1 MVLTENV
8 EAPEPMFLY
17 TAVKV
22 QPGAGVGVRPRT
34 STVAL
39 ARTGSLPNTRSEF
52 ASEGMLEGPVLQVA
66 STDMKPA
73 VCPVLPNICAV
84 RITIAAVPVTGT
96 VTDGPVS
103 AQPVG
108 GVMQVRRGP

>member
-22 QPGAGVGVRPRT
+22 QGPGVKPRT

-39 ARTGSLPNTRSEF
+39 ARTGSLPNTRSEL
-52 ASEGMLEGPVLQVA
+52 ASEGMLEGAVA
-66 STDMKPA
+66 QLAWTDMKPA
-73 VCPVLPNICAV
+73 VCPVLPDICDV
-84 RITIAAVPVTGT
+84 RITIAAGPVFT
-96 VTDGPVS
+96 VTDGPTS
-103 AQPVG
+103 TQPVG
-108 GVMQVRRGP
+108 G